1 MTFLN
6 YVGLAI
12 YTSFG
17 IIVKDRNFIN
27 RIYLSHCIRANPRST
42 LITAVAAAAV
52 VVAAAAAREPPRL
65 P

>member
-42 LITAVAAAAV
+42 LITAVAAAA
-52 VVAAAAAREPPRL
+52 AAASREPPRL
-65 P
+65 R